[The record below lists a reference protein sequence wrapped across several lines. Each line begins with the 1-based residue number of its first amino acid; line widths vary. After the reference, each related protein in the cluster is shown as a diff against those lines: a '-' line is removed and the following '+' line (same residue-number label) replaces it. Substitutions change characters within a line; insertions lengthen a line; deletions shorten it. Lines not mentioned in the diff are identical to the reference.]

1 VDGPHSRHYDHPIVD
16 VAPHFSAEARVRE
29 ENAFLYAVIA
39 AISSSLEREQVLNN
53 IVGILR
59 EATDCHAGLVYLIED
74 DRLVLRAAS
83 PIHRHLVGR
92 SWFGV
97 GEGICGWVARTRE
110 PVLVRDNA
118 LEDPRNHYVP
128 ELDEEHF
135 QSMVAVPL
143 ISRGGD
149 VIGVVVLH
157 TVAPREFD
165 EAVVNFL
172 VHAASLVAGAIENAE
187 LYGATRRRV
196 EALTELSRLGEALAA
211 VTRREELY
219 ETITRGARGLVA
231 ADACRLYRYEPSR
244 GDLELVAASP
254 AEDAGAR
261 RRVEGKSLLFDV
273 LDRDGPD
280 GVPGRTLAHLLW
292 PGEQDSGVLMAAVVA
307 GDDRL
312 GVLTCCA
319 RERRR
324 FALEEVELLRAA
336 AHLTATGL
344 TKIELI
350 ERLTAENLVHEMF
363 RALGAGQTDA
373 ARERASRASLD
384 LDRPHLFAQ
393 IERAPNAS
401 EPVAPWPEVVERVEA
416 RLRMHYPAAFFPD
429 GHERLRALLVLP
441 AGSPDPAAACAELGR
456 DAGVVIGYTGV
467 HRGADDGARALR
479 EAADAARMALVL
491 APTGG
496 ARCYEALGAYKYLVR
511 FAPEDVPRD
520 ALYAGIQAL
529 AAYDERR
536 QTQLLGTL
544 EQFLAHWRS
553 IASCAQSL
561 HIHPNTLRQR
571 LGRIREVSGIDVDAV
586 DPLSLELAVKLARLT
601 PPAE

>member
-1 VDGPHSRHYDHPIVD
+1 
-16 VAPHFSAEARVRE
+16 
-29 ENAFLYAVIA
+29 VIA

-59 EATDCHAGLVYLIED
+59 EATDCHAGLVYLVED
-74 DRLVLRAAS
+74 ERLVLRAAS

-97 GEGICGWVARTRE
+97 GDGICGWVARTRE

-118 LEDPRNHYVP
+118 LEDPRNHYVA
-128 ELDEEHF
+128 ELDEDHF

-143 ISRGGD
+143 VSRGGD
-149 VIGVVVLH
+149 VIGVIVLH

-187 LYGATRRRV
+187 LYRATRRRV
-196 EALTELSRLGEALAA
+196 DALTELSRLGEALAA

-219 ETITRGARGLVA
+219 ETITRGARDLLA
-231 ADACRLYRYEPSR
+231 ADACRLYRYELSR
-244 GDLELVAASP
+244 GDLELVASSP
-254 AEDAGAR
+254 PEEAGAR
-261 RRVEGKSLLFDV
+261 RRVEGKGLLFDV

-280 GVPGRTLAHLLW
+280 GVPGRTLAQGLW
-292 PGEQDSGVLMAAVVA
+292 PGEEGSGVLMAAVVA

-312 GVLTCCA
+312 GVLTCRSRA
-319 RERRR
+319 HQR
-324 FALEEVELLRAA
+324 FAAEEVELLRAA
-336 AHLTATGL
+336 AHLAATGL

-393 IERAPNAS
+393 IERAPKA
-401 EPVAPWPEVVERVEA
+401 PVTPWPEVVERVEA
-416 RLRMHYPAAFFPD
+416 RLRLHYPAAFFPD

-441 AGSPDPAAACAELGR
+441 AGSADPAAACAELGR
-456 DAGVVIGYTGV
+456 DEGVVIGYTGV

-491 APTGG
+491 APSGG

-511 FAPEDVPRD
+511 FAPEDMPRD

-544 EQFLAHWRS
+544 EQFLANWRS
-553 IASCAQSL
+553 IASSAQAL

-586 DPLSLELAVKLARLT
+586 DPLALELAVKLARLT

>member
-1 VDGPHSRHYDHPIVD
+1 
-16 VAPHFSAEARVRE
+16 
-29 ENAFLYAVIA
+29 VIA

-74 DRLVLRAAS
+74 AQLVLRAAS

-92 SWFGV
+92 LAFGADDGV
-97 GEGICGWVARTRE
+97 CGWVARTRE
-110 PVLVRDNA
+110 PVLIRDNA
-118 LEDPRNHYVP
+118 LNDPRNHYVP
-128 ELDEEHF
+128 ELDEDHF

-143 ISRGGD
+143 VSRAGD

-187 LYGATRRRV
+187 LYRATRRRV
-196 EALTELSRLGEALAA
+196 DALTELSRLGEALAA
-211 VTRREELY
+211 VARREELY
-219 ETITRGARGLVA
+219 ETITRGARDLLT
-231 ADACRLYRYEPSR
+231 ADACRLYRYESSR
-244 GDLELVAASP
+244 GDLELVASSP
-254 AEDAGAR
+254 PEEAGAR
-261 RRVEGKSLLFDV
+261 RRVEGKGLLFDV

-280 GVPGRTLAHLLW
+280 GVPGRTLAQGLW
-292 PGEQDSGVLMAAVVA
+292 PGEEGSGVLMAAVVA

-312 GVLTCCA
+312 GVLTCRSRA
-319 RERRR
+319 HQR
-324 FALEEVELLRAA
+324 FAAEEVELLRAA
-336 AHLTATGL
+336 AHLAATGL

-393 IERAPNAS
+393 IERAPKA
-401 EPVAPWPEVVERVEA
+401 PVTPWPEVVERVEA
-416 RLRMHYPAAFFPD
+416 RLRLHYPAAFFPD

-441 AGSPDPAAACAELGR
+441 AGSADPAAACAELGR
-456 DAGVVIGYTGV
+456 DEGVVIGYTGV

-491 APTGG
+491 APSGG

-511 FAPEDVPRD
+511 FAPEDMPRD

-544 EQFLAHWRS
+544 EQFLANWRS
-553 IASCAQSL
+553 IASSAQAL

-586 DPLSLELAVKLARLT
+586 DPLALELAVKLARLT